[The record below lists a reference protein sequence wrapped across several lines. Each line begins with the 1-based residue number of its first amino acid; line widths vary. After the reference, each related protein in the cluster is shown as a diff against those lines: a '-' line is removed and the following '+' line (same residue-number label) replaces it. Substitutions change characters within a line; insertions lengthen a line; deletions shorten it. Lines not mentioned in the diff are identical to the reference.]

1 MCLLPPG
8 GVAVPGMGLP
18 GVGLGAAL
26 SFYAPLAIYW
36 QKQLCKR
43 CVNWTKVPSVVIG
56 LKQASYSQ
64 KLVLACPLVMKT
76 NPKVMS
82 LFEMQA
88 SQVWRSF
95 CTWN

>member
-1 MCLLPPG
+1 M
-8 GVAVPGMGLP
+8 
-18 GVGLGAAL
+18 
-26 SFYAPLAIYW
+26 
-36 QKQLCKR
+36 
-43 CVNWTKVPSVVIG
+43 PSVVIG

-88 SQVWRSF
+88 SQSGGVFAPGTDVGNLLSAF
-95 CTWN
+95 LAL